1 MNTYRLGNISIEE
14 FREFLEKHGCQKVSS
29 GNSGHEKWVK
39 EGALRPVVFQTHIDP
54 IPIFIIKN
62 NLRNI
67 ELSMSDLREWLREN
81 FQKKQKK
88 KKKK

>member
-14 FREFLEKHGCQKVSS
+14 FKAFLEKHGCIKVSS

-39 EGALRPVVFQTHIDP
+39 EGVSRPVVFQTHVDP
-54 IPIFIIKN
+54 IPSFIIKN

-67 ELSMSDLREWLREN
+67 GLSMSDMREWLRN
-81 FQKKQKK
+81 RDQKKRNK
-88 KKKK
+88 

>member
-14 FREFLEKHGCQKVSS
+14 FRYFLERHGCVKVSS

-54 IPIFIIKN
+54 IPAFIIKN

-67 ELSMSDLREWLREN
+67 GLSMSDLREWLKEQE
-81 FQKKQKK
+81 QKKRSKK
-88 KKKK
+88 

>member
-1 MNTYRLGNISIEE
+1 MNTYRLGNISIGE
-14 FREFLEKHGCQKVSS
+14 FRYFLERHGCVKVSS

-54 IPIFIIKN
+54 IPAFIIKN

-67 ELSMSDLREWLREN
+67 GLSMSDLREWLKEQE
-81 FQKKQKK
+81 QKKRSKK
-88 KKKK
+88 

>member
-1 MNTYRLGNISIEE
+1 MNTYRLVNIRIEE
-14 FREFLEKHGCQKVSS
+14 FRAFLKKNDCKIVPS

-54 IPIFIIKN
+54 IPTFIIRN

-67 ELSMSDLREWLREN
+67 GLSMSDLRAWLKGQD
-81 FQKKQKK
+81 QKKQGKK
-88 KKKK
+88 R

>member
-14 FREFLEKHGCQKVSS
+14 FRVFLKKHGCRNVPS

-39 EGALRPVVFQTHIDP
+39 EGALRPVVFQTHIEP
-54 IPIFIIKN
+54 IPTFIVMN

-67 ELSMSDLREWLREN
+67 GLSMSDLREWLKDRD
-81 FQKKQKK
+81 QKKRNHKK
-88 KKKK
+88 S

>member
-14 FREFLEKHGCQKVSS
+14 FRYFLEKHGCVKAPS

-54 IPIFIIKN
+54 IPSFIIKN

-67 ELSMSDLREWLREN
+67 GLSMSDLREWLKDRDL
-81 FQKKQKK
+81 KKHKNE
-88 KKKK
+88 